1 MAGFRVNRIVKQK
14 NIRALK
20 ASCII
25 VIEKC
30 PGVHPIGLGEALWQI
45 LCKVIALA
53 TYTDLEEVFDV
64 AQLFS
69 GLCPG
74 MEEIFMLFV
83 SCLIFILTMIGEYCL
98 LMLKMCLILS
108 IVRLH

>member
-1 MAGFRVNRIVKQK
+1 M
-14 NIRALK
+14 
-20 ASCII
+20 
-25 VIEKC
+25 
-30 PGVHPIGLGEALWQI
+30 
-45 LCKVIALA
+45 
-53 TYTDLEEVFDV
+53 

-69 GLCPG
+69 GLCSG

-83 SCLIFILTMIGEYCL
+83 SCLIFILKMIGEYCL